1 VEADT
6 LKLCRWHK
14 IHKQRGFPLPSFFLI
29 TYFMS
34 VQAIDRIES
43 TPDILSGQ
51 PVVKGTRL
59 PVYVFVEAIA
69 EGDSIEELKSAY
81 PFLNRADIQQAPRL
95 ATRMSQLENFEE

>member
-1 VEADT
+1 
-6 LKLCRWHK
+6 
-14 IHKQRGFPLPSFFLI
+14 
-29 TYFMS
+29 MS

-43 TPDILSGQ
+43 NPDILSGQ

-59 PVYVFVEAIA
+59 PVYVFVEAIV